1 MSQKQHNF
9 QAFMEEKIVQ
19 KISLRDGVKSLPIL
33 SACTISLAV
42 LLASYSQP
50 FFFSLFANVNSPF
63 PNSILREAQT
73 PSALCPLAIVVP
85 ICITV
90 VFINLPSNPEV
101 TVHFRILLTFVSCCK
116 KLQGEK
122 IIPNGITDVLVT
134 KFLGSLN

>member
-1 MSQKQHNF
+1 MSYKQHKI
-9 QAFMEEKIVQ
+9 QAFMEDTIVQ
-19 KISLRDGVKSLPIL
+19 KISLRDGLKSLPIL
-33 SACTISLAV
+33 AACIISLVV

-50 FFFSLFANVNSPF
+50 FFCLFANVNSPF

-116 KLQGEK
+116 KLQGKK

>member
-9 QAFMEEKIVQ
+9 QAFMEDTIVQ
-19 KISLRDGVKSLPIL
+19 KISLRDGLKSLPIL
-33 SACTISLAV
+33 AACTISLVV

-50 FFFSLFANVNSPF
+50 FFFFFLFANVNSPF

-116 KLQGEK
+116 KLQGK
-122 IIPNGITDVLVT
+122 KNYSKWHNGC
-134 KFLGSLN
+134 FSH